1 MDSVLEDL
9 FLRNVASFSVDLF
22 EDRSQMTK
30 NYGMK
35 YFVALTAKNGY
46 FSSFCNKNANMV

>member
-22 EDRSQMTK
+22 EDRSWMTK